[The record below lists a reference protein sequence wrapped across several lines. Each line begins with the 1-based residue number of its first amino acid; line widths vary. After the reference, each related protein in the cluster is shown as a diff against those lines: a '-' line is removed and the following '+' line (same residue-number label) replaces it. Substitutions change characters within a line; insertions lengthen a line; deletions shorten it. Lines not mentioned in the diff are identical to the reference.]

1 MNEPRYAR
9 LLAKTLA
16 RRGRRE
22 PKAVDPS
29 LCADEIELVQD
40 TLRRLAVRRRA
51 QRIGGAGALL
61 LLLAATWAWP
71 RLRSRTQEAVETA
84 AVAPAIEIVASSASV
99 GSMVVSGGSSV
110 ALQGETRIAPGSRL
124 VAGQATGANLTLS
137 TGSVVAIEP
146 GSDVAV
152 VGQGRAAI
160 FKLAAGSMRAN
171 VVKLA
176 PSEQFLVRTADSE
189 IEVRGTSFQVSVLPP
204 DVACADGTTTQVK
217 VYEGTVVVRQKG
229 REESVKKGEEWPRGC
244 ARPAIAA
251 PAAVVVAPEPSER
264 RADVGRVAPRTSRP
278 ADVSSNLAAQNDQFA
293 EAMNVRRRGDVGAA
307 IAAFD
312 RFLAAYPASHLAENA
327 AAERMRLL
335 TSTDRAAA
343 RAAARQYLQKY
354 PSGFARD
361 EARALVASAQPA
373 SP

>member
-1 MNEPRYAR
+1 
-9 LLAKTLA
+9 L
-16 RRGRRE
+16 
-22 PKAVDPS
+22 
-29 LCADEIELVQD
+29 
-40 TLRRLAVRRRA
+40 
-51 QRIGGAGALL
+51 
-61 LLLAATWAWP
+61 AWP
-71 RLRSRTQEAVETA
+71 RLRSHTQQTA
-84 AVAPAIEIVASSASV
+84 ALAPPAIEIVVSSASE

-110 ALQGETRIAPGSRL
+110 ALEGETRIAPGSRL
-124 VAGQATGANLTLS
+124 VAGPGGGANLTLS

-176 PSEQFLVRTADSE
+176 PSEQFLVRTVDSE
-189 IEVRGTSFQVSVLPP
+189 IEVRGTSFQVSVLRP
-204 DVACADGTTTQVK
+204 DAACADGTTTQVK

-229 REESVKKGEEWPRGC
+229 REESLKKGEEWPRGC
-244 ARPAIAA
+244 ARPAVAA
-251 PAAVVVAPEPSER
+251 PAAVVEPSES

-293 EAMNVRRRGDVGAA
+293 EAMNVRRRGDVGGA